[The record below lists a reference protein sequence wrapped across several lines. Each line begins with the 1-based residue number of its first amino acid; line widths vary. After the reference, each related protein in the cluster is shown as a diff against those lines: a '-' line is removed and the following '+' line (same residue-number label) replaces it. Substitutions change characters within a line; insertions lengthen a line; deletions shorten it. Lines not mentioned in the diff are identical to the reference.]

1 MFSPSCDLDTPRTQ
15 QSKLGEALA
24 TGHTIKLEQS
34 LKTGFGFLVPKLSIS
49 RVLSPETVERRVQAA
64 KLTKSRLQQRKIII
78 KRLEKAK
85 QPWFF
90 FNIFGMPDCQL
101 SVPNTNAMCLQYPD
115 SHSCPEGWEERA
127 THVTATKG
135 YVRILCRHLVYV
147 WNLLIEFPRLVT
159 HWALRNLGDG
169 QSILE

>member
-1 MFSPSCDLDTPRTQ
+1 M
-15 QSKLGEALA
+15 A

-34 LKTGFGFLVPKLSIS
+34 LKPDFGFLVPKLSIS

-90 FNIFGMPDCQL
+90 FNVFGMPDCQL

-115 SHSCPEGWEERA
+115 SHSCPEG
-127 THVTATKG
+127 
-135 YVRILCRHLVYV
+135 
-147 WNLLIEFPRLVT
+147 
-159 HWALRNLGDG
+159 
-169 QSILE
+169 